1 MEIDPLFITR
11 CCVCFIAVWRKLFYS
26 RLQIS
31 EIRMPTPEML
41 PLEPE
46 ETFRFACHG
55 KVPCFNH
62 CCRDLNQA
70 LTPYD
75 VLCLKNHLKVTSRQ
89 FIQTY
94 AGVYTGPSTGLP
106 VVSLRFGD
114 DEEKRCPF
122 VTPEGCS
129 VYAAR
134 PSSCRIY
141 PLARALIRDRSDGR
155 VSEHFAVVREPHCRG
170 FEQLESQTARQWIAD
185 QHLET
190 YLAMNDALMEL
201 IALKNQV
208 RPGPLST
215 EHAQWTRMALYDVET
230 LRTKALAGEL
240 PGLNGGRLPPLPPG
254 DDDRAWLQWGLL
266 WINRLLFGER

>member
-1 MEIDPLFITR
+1 M
-11 CCVCFIAVWRKLFYS
+11 
-26 RLQIS
+26 Q
-31 EIRMPTPEML
+31 TPEML

-46 ETFRFACHG
+46 ETFQFACHG

-75 VLCLKNHLKVTSRQ
+75 VLCLKNYLNVTSRQ

-94 AGVYTGPSTGLP
+94 ASVYTGPSTGLP

-122 VTPEGCS
+122 VTPGGCS

-134 PSSCRIY
+134 PASCRIY
-141 PLARALIRDRSDGR
+141 PLARALKRDRSDGR
-155 VSEHFAVVREPHCRG
+155 ISEHFAVVREPHCRG
-170 FEQLESQTARQWIAD
+170 FEQPETQTVRQWIEG

-215 EHAQWTRMALYDVET
+215 EHAQWTRMALYDIET

-240 PGLNGGRLPPLPPG
+240 PGMNGGRLPPLPPG

-266 WINRLLFGER
+266 WINRLLFGD

>member
-1 MEIDPLFITR
+1 M
-11 CCVCFIAVWRKLFYS
+11 
-26 RLQIS
+26 Q
-31 EIRMPTPEML
+31 TPEQL
-41 PLEPE
+41 TIDKE

-75 VLCLKNHLKVTSRQ
+75 VLCLKNYLKVSSRE
-89 FIQTY
+89 FIRTY
-94 AGVYTGPSTGLP
+94 ALMYTGPSTGLP

-122 VTPEGCS
+122 VTSGGCS
-129 VYAAR
+129 VYPAR

-141 PLARALIRDRSDGR
+141 PLARALRRDRADGGI
-155 VSEHFAVVREPHCRG
+155 SEHFAVFRESHCRG
-170 FEQLESQTARQWIAD
+170 FEQPGTQTVRQWIAD
-185 QHLET
+185 QQLET
-190 YLAMNDALMEL
+190 HLAMNDALMEL

-215 EHAQWTRMALYDVET
+215 EHEQWTRMALYDVET
-230 LRTKALAGEL
+230 LRTKAQAVEL
-240 PGLNGGRLPPLPPG
+240 PGMNGIRPPLPAPD

-266 WINRLLFGER
+266 WIRRLLFGER

>member
-1 MEIDPLFITR
+1 M
-11 CCVCFIAVWRKLFYS
+11 
-26 RLQIS
+26 Q
-31 EIRMPTPEML
+31 TPELL
-41 PLEPE
+41 PIEEE

-75 VLCLKNHLKVTSRQ
+75 VLCLKNYLKVSSRE
-89 FIQTY
+89 FIRTY
-94 AGVYTGPSTGLP
+94 AVMYTGPSTGLP

-122 VTPEGCS
+122 VTSGGCS
-129 VYAAR
+129 VYPAR

-141 PLARALIRDRSDGR
+141 PLARALRRDRSDGGI
-155 VSEHFAVVREPHCRG
+155 SEHFAVFRESHCRG
-170 FEQLESQTARQWIAD
+170 FEQPGTQTVRQWITD
-185 QHLET
+185 QQLDT

-208 RPGPLST
+208 HPGPLST
-215 EHAQWTRMALYDVET
+215 EHEQWTRIAMYDVET
-230 LRTKALAGEL
+230 LRAKAQAVEL
-240 PGLNGGRLPPLPPG
+240 PGMNGSRLSLPSPD